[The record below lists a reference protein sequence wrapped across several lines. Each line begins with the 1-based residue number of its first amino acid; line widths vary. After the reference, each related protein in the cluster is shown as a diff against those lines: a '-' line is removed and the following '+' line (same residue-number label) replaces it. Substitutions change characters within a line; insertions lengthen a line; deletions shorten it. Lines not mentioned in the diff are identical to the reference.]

1 MEAKLS
7 SKNQIVIPRQA
18 RTALQ
23 IEPGDKILVVV
34 RGNVVIL
41 LPKVK
46 KYSEAIR
53 GIGKGVYPSGY
64 LRKERKSWR

>member
-46 KYSEAIR
+46 KYPETIR
-53 GIGKGVYPSGY
+53 GIGKGLYPSGY
-64 LRKERKSWR
+64 LRKERESWR